1 MAQPDLARARRHYRQ
16 QVAIANA
23 AGVAV
28 SGLVVRRRSWAEILR
43 TLTAYQLAAAT
54 AASTTMAGVAG
65 TQPRV
70 RPEMFAGVSSA
81 GFPISEPLVAT
92 LDYVVPAPVAP
103 LPAPWWQ
110 STDGAQLGAAAARLV
125 EGIVKDTGR
134 AAFQAE
140 LVASD
145 RYSRYVRVLVPP
157 SCQRCAVTAGKIS
170 HQREA
175 FDRHP
180 PTCDCQNWPAD
191 SWDEAHSAGLV
202 ASPQEAYARGQIRD
216 LTEAQRQAI
225 EAGGDISKIINAN
238 SGMQTSSRE
247 LFGHRVRATSYGTT
261 KRSLWRKQNPT
272 RLVRL
277 TPQSIYDIATDDAD
291 ALRLLGVY
299 GYLG

>member
-23 AGVAV
+23 AGVAIQT
-28 SGLVVRRRSWAEILR
+28 LVARRAGWAEILR

-65 TQPRV
+65 TEPRI
-70 RPEMFAGVSSA
+70 RAEAFAGVSSA
-81 GFPISEPLVAT
+81 GFPVSEPLVAT

-103 LPAPWWQ
+103 LPAPWWR
-110 STDGAQLGAAAARLV
+110 STDGAQLGSSAARVV

-145 RYSRYVRVLVPP
+145 RYTKYVRVLVPP

-170 HQREA
+170 HQSEA

-191 SWDEAHSAGLV
+191 SWEEAHDAGLV
-202 ASPQEAYARGQIRD
+202 SSAQEAYEKGHIRD
-216 LTEAQRQAI
+216 LTEAQRKAI
-225 EAGGDISKIINAN
+225 EAGADINKVVNAN
-238 SGMQTSSRE
+238 SGMQTSTRE
-247 LFGHRVRATSYGTT
+247 LFGKRVRVTSYGTT

-277 TPQSIYDIATDDAD
+277 TPQSIYDVAKDDAD